1 MRFRR
6 ISASLGAE
14 GVTTGDRISA
24 AGRGRAVKGGEAGG
38 HTRTS
43 SASTETVLKRRTSGR
58 GASLERRGREL
69 NDLGIGSTSVL
80 DRGNGSS
87 MEAAEELSEDEL

>member
-14 GVTTGDRISA
+14 GVTGDRTSA
-24 AGRGRAVKGGEAGG
+24 AGRGRAVKGGDAGA

-69 NDLGIGSTSVL
+69 NDLGMGSTPVL
-80 DRGNGSS
+80 DWGNGSS
-87 MEAAEELSEDEL
+87 MEVVEGLSEDEL